1 MNKIEIYKTSVNQVE
16 LQVNLDNDTVWLTQD
31 QMVLLFGRD
40 QSVVSRHIRNVFKE
54 GELNKIA
61 ICIFCILQILIN
73 QLLIITLMLLF
84 QLATG

>member
-1 MNKIEIYKTSVNQVE
+1 MNKIEIYKTPDNQVV

-54 GELNKIA
+54 GELKSSRKQGISSLA
-61 ICIFCILQILIN
+61 VLSHHRTCRSAYGG
-73 QLLIITLMLLF
+73 LLE
-84 QLATG
+84 